1 MTAPVAVNQP
11 LQHARVLVA
20 DDDRELRR
28 SLARAIAVQG
38 GEVDE
43 ARDGSS
49 LRSMLRGAVM
59 FPGDEP
65 DWNVVV
71 SDIDMPGASGLDVLE
86 EFGAL
91 LGRRRFILVSGRVD
105 ETVRRR
111 AQAAGAYAVLEKPF
125 ELPELLGM
133 VGQVARLR

>member
-1 MTAPVAVNQP
+1 MTAPVAMYQP

-28 SLARAIAVQG
+28 SLARALAVQG
-38 GEVDE
+38 AEVRE
-43 ARDGSS
+43 ARDGAS
-49 LRSMLRGAVM
+49 LRGLLRGAVM

-71 SDIDMPGASGLDVLE
+71 SDIDMPGASGLEVLE
-86 EFGAL
+86 EFGPL
-91 LGRRRFILVSGRVD
+91 MGRRRFILVSGSVD
-105 ETVRRR
+105 DAVRRR

-125 ELPELLGM
+125 ELPELLSM

>member
-28 SLARAIAVQG
+28 SLARAISVQG

-43 ARDGSS
+43 ARDGAS